1 MVMNTET
8 QQMAEQ
14 AVNNFWTFADKHYLF
29 TKIFFIVI
37 AIIIL
42 STIAGILITVLKNLK
57 GKDIKIGELEI
68 SDPKAKTKK
77 LSKSNTPKITINDIK
92 ECVKYLEEKKEKL
105 TDDITGIK
113 KRFFEQSKDYAKSRI
128 TSAKNNIIETYKTA
142 YLKLYLGNKN
152 IDKESEAVNSTQE
165 INIEE
170 KNEEIE
176 EFCSKKCASGLV
188 YFDAKIT
195 QDFKPI
201 LEEVYRIIENNHL
214 INKGDLEFDEEIRA
228 KADSLTTTLRNKVMS
243 YAKPIDDKLAK
254 MVIDKHIN
262 GLQSAIVDSLRNSR
276 ILSKK
281 KREVIECEKNKY
293 NENKKEQ
300 LNRIFD
306 KIPKETRE
314 EIIQSSISND
324 DRTTKEYGKD
334 M

>member
-1 MVMNTET
+1 MNIET

-14 AVNNFWTFADKHYLF
+14 VVNNFWTFADKHYLF

-37 AIIIL
+37 AVIIL

-165 INIEE
+165 INIKE
-170 KNEEIE
+170 KNEEIVK
-176 EFCSKKCASGLV
+176 FCSQKCASGLV

-228 KADSLTTTLRNKVMS
+228 KSDSLTTTLRNKVMS

>member
-1 MVMNTET
+1 MNIET

-14 AVNNFWTFADKHYLF
+14 VVNNFWTFADKHYLF

-37 AIIIL
+37 AVIIL

-57 GKDIKIGELEI
+57 GKDIKIGEFEI

-165 INIEE
+165 INIKE
-170 KNEEIE
+170 KNEEIV
-176 EFCSKKCASGLV
+176 EFCSQKCASGLV

>member
-1 MVMNTET
+1 MNIET

-14 AVNNFWTFADKHYLF
+14 VVNNFWTFADKHYLF

-37 AIIIL
+37 AVIIL

-165 INIEE
+165 INIKE
-170 KNEEIE
+170 KNEEIVK
-176 EFCSKKCASGLV
+176 FCSQKCASGLV

>member
-1 MVMNTET
+1 MNMET

-37 AIIIL
+37 AVIIL

-57 GKDIKIGELEI
+57 GKDIKIGEFEI

-165 INIEE
+165 INIKE
-170 KNEEIE
+170 KNEEIV
-176 EFCSKKCASGLV
+176 EFCSQKCASGLV

>member
-1 MVMNTET
+1 MNIET

-14 AVNNFWTFADKHYLF
+14 VVNNFWTFADKHYLF

-37 AIIIL
+37 AVIIL

-142 YLKLYLGNKN
+142 YLKLYLGNK
-152 IDKESEAVNSTQE
+152 IVDKESEAVNSTQE
-165 INIEE
+165 INITE
-170 KNEEIE
+170 KNEEIVK
-176 EFCSKKCASGLV
+176 FCSQKCASGLV

>member
-1 MVMNTET
+1 MNMET

-37 AIIIL
+37 AVIIL

-57 GKDIKIGELEI
+57 GKDIKIGEFER

-152 IDKESEAVNSTQE
+152 VDKESEAVNSTQE
-165 INIEE
+165 INITE
-170 KNEEIE
+170 KNEEIAH
-176 EFCSKKCASGLV
+176 FCSQKCASGLV

-262 GLQSAIVDSLRNSR
+262 GLQSAIVDSLRNSK

>member
-1 MVMNTET
+1 MNIEA

-37 AIIIL
+37 AVIIL

-57 GKDIKIGELEI
+57 GKDIKIGEFEI

-152 IDKESEAVNSTQE
+152 VDKESEAVNSTQE
-165 INIEE
+165 INITE
-170 KNEEIE
+170 KNEEIAH
-176 EFCSKKCASGLV
+176 FCSQKCASGLV

>member
-1 MVMNTET
+1 MNMET

-37 AIIIL
+37 AVIIL

-57 GKDIKIGELEI
+57 GKDIKIGEFEI

-152 IDKESEAVNSTQE
+152 IDEESEAVNSTQE
-165 INIEE
+165 INIKE
-170 KNEEIE
+170 KNEEIVK
-176 EFCSKKCASGLV
+176 FCSQKCASGLV

>member
-1 MVMNTET
+1 MNIET

-14 AVNNFWTFADKHYLF
+14 VVNNFWTFADKHYLF

-37 AIIIL
+37 AVIIL

-57 GKDIKIGELEI
+57 GKDIKIGEFEI

-170 KNEEIE
+170 KNEEIVK
-176 EFCSKKCASGLV
+176 FCSQKCASGLV

>member
-1 MVMNTET
+1 MNVET

-37 AIIIL
+37 AVIIL
-42 STIAGILITVLKNLK
+42 STIVGILITIFKNIK

-152 IDKESEAVNSTQE
+152 VDKESEAVNSTQE
-165 INIEE
+165 INITE
-170 KNEEIE
+170 KNEEIVK
-176 EFCSKKCASGLV
+176 FCSQKCASGLV

>member
-1 MVMNTET
+1 MNMET

-14 AVNNFWTFADKHYLF
+14 AINNFWTFADKHYLF

-37 AIIIL
+37 AVIIL

-152 IDKESEAVNSTQE
+152 VDKESEAVNSTQE
-165 INIEE
+165 INITE
-170 KNEEIE
+170 KNEEIVK
-176 EFCSKKCASGLV
+176 FCSKKCASGLV

>member
-1 MVMNTET
+1 MNIET

-14 AVNNFWTFADKHYLF
+14 VVNNFWTFADKHYLF

-37 AIIIL
+37 AVIIL
-42 STIAGILITVLKNLK
+42 STIAGILIPVLKNLK
-57 GKDIKIGELEI
+57 GKDIKIGEFEI
-68 SDPKAKTKK
+68 SDPKARKT
-77 LSKSNTPKITINDIK
+77 LLKSNTPKITINDIK

-152 IDKESEAVNSTQE
+152 VDKKSEAVNSTQE
-165 INIEE
+165 INITE
-170 KNEEIE
+170 KNEEIV
-176 EFCSKKCASGLV
+176 EFCSQKCASGLV

-254 MVIDKHIN
+254 MVVDKHIN

-306 KIPKETRE
+306 KIPKETSE

>member
-1 MVMNTET
+1 MNMET

-37 AIIIL
+37 AVIIL

-57 GKDIKIGELEI
+57 GKDIKIGEFEI

-152 IDKESEAVNSTQE
+152 VDKESEAVNSTQE
-165 INIEE
+165 INITE
-170 KNEEIE
+170 KNEEIVK
-176 EFCSKKCASGLV
+176 FCSQKCASGLV

>member
-1 MVMNTET
+1 MNMET

-14 AVNNFWTFADKHYLF
+14 VVNNFWTFADKHYLF

-37 AIIIL
+37 AVIIL

-57 GKDIKIGELEI
+57 GKDIKIGEFEI

-170 KNEEIE
+170 KNEEIA

-281 KREVIECEKNKY
+281 KREVIEYEKNKY

>member
-1 MVMNTET
+1 MNIEV

-37 AIIIL
+37 AVIIL

-57 GKDIKIGELEI
+57 GKDIKIGEFEI

-152 IDKESEAVNSTQE
+152 VDKESEAVNSTQE
-165 INIEE
+165 INITE
-170 KNEEIE
+170 KNEEIAH
-176 EFCSKKCASGLV
+176 FCSQKCASGLV

>member
-1 MVMNTET
+1 MKK
-8 QQMAEQ
+8 
-14 AVNNFWTFADKHYLF
+14 D
-29 TKIFFIVI
+29 
-37 AIIIL
+37 II
-42 STIAGILITVLKNLK
+42 KNLK
-57 GKDIKIGELEI
+57 KEILECEKQRETLKYEKKYSKYTIKGIADYLGVSRQTIYNLKKRGEL
-68 SDPKAKTKK
+68 KWV
-77 LSKSNTPKITINDIK
+77 
-92 ECVKYLEEKKEKL
+92 CVKYLEEKKEKL

-152 IDKESEAVNSTQE
+152 VDKESEAVNSTQE
-165 INIEE
+165 INITE
-170 KNEEIE
+170 KNEEIVK
-176 EFCSKKCASGLV
+176 FCSQKCASGLV

-281 KREVIECEKNKY
+281 KRRRLANTRCKSKKFKGRNKMGIC
-293 NENKKEQ
+293 
-300 LNRIFD
+300 LG
-306 KIPKETRE
+306 
-314 EIIQSSISND
+314 
-324 DRTTKEYGKD
+324 YG
-334 M
+334 

>member
-1 MVMNTET
+1 MNIEA

-37 AIIIL
+37 AVIIL

-57 GKDIKIGELEI
+57 GKDIKIGEFEI

-152 IDKESEAVNSTQE
+152 VDKESEAVNSTQE
-165 INIEE
+165 INITE
-170 KNEEIE
+170 KNEEIAH
-176 EFCSKKCASGLV
+176 FCSQKCASGLV

-228 KADSLTTTLRNKVMS
+228 KSDSLTTTLRNKVMS

>member
-1 MVMNTET
+1 MNMET

-37 AIIIL
+37 AVIIL

-57 GKDIKIGELEI
+57 GKDIKIGEFEI

-152 IDKESEAVNSTQE
+152 IDKESEAVNSAQE
-165 INIEE
+165 INITE
-170 KNEEIE
+170 KNEEIV
-176 EFCSKKCASGLV
+176 EFCSQKCASGLV

>member
-1 MVMNTET
+1 MNMET

-37 AIIIL
+37 AVIIL

-57 GKDIKIGELEI
+57 GKDIKIGEFEI

-165 INIEE
+165 INIKE
-170 KNEEIE
+170 KNEEIVK
-176 EFCSKKCASGLV
+176 FCSQKCASGLV

>member
-1 MVMNTET
+1 MNVET

-37 AIIIL
+37 AVIIL

-57 GKDIKIGELEI
+57 GKDIKIGEFEI
-68 SDPKAKTKK
+68 SDPKLKAKKI
-77 LSKSNTPKITINDIK
+77 SKNNTPKITINDIK

-165 INIEE
+165 INITE
-170 KNEEIE
+170 KNEEIVK
-176 EFCSKKCASGLV
+176 FCSQKCASGLV

-254 MVIDKHIN
+254 MVIDKHIK
-262 GLQSAIVDSLRNSR
+262 LLI
-276 ILSKK
+276 
-281 KREVIECEKNKY
+281 
-293 NENKKEQ
+293 
-300 LNRIFD
+300 
-306 KIPKETRE
+306 
-314 EIIQSSISND
+314 
-324 DRTTKEYGKD
+324 
-334 M
+334 

>member
-1 MVMNTET
+1 MNIET

-14 AVNNFWTFADKHYLF
+14 VVNNFWTFADKHYLF

-37 AIIIL
+37 AVIIL

-57 GKDIKIGELEI
+57 GKDIKIGEFEI

-77 LSKSNTPKITINDIK
+77 LSKSNTTKITINDIK

-152 IDKESEAVNSTQE
+152 VDKESEAVNSTQE
-165 INIEE
+165 INITE
-170 KNEEIE
+170 KNEEIAH
-176 EFCSKKCASGLV
+176 FCSQKCASGLV

-228 KADSLTTTLRNKVMS
+228 KSDSLTTTLRNKVMS

>member
-1 MVMNTET
+1 MNIET

-14 AVNNFWTFADKHYLF
+14 VVSNFWTFADKHYLF

-37 AIIIL
+37 AVIIL
-42 STIAGILITVLKNLK
+42 SIIAGILIPVLKNLK
-57 GKDIKIGELEI
+57 GKDIKIGEFEI
-68 SDPKAKTKK
+68 SDPKAKKT
-77 LSKSNTPKITINDIK
+77 LLKSNTPKITINDIK

-152 IDKESEAVNSTQE
+152 VDKESEAVNSTQE
-165 INIEE
+165 INVSE
-170 KNEEIE
+170 KNEEIA
-176 EFCSKKCASGLV
+176 EFCSQKCASGLV

-262 GLQSAIVDSLRNSR
+262 SLQSAIVDSLRNSR

-324 DRTTKEYGKD
+324 DKATKEYGKD

>member
-1 MVMNTET
+1 MNMET

-37 AIIIL
+37 AVIIL

-142 YLKLYLGNKN
+142 YLKLYLGNK
-152 IDKESEAVNSTQE
+152 IVDKESEAVNSTQE
-165 INIEE
+165 INITE
-170 KNEEIE
+170 KNEEIVK
-176 EFCSKKCASGLV
+176 FCSQKCASGLV

>member
-1 MVMNTET
+1 MNIET

-14 AVNNFWTFADKHYLF
+14 VVNNFWTFADKHYLF

-37 AIIIL
+37 AVIIL

-68 SDPKAKTKK
+68 SDPKAKTKR

-142 YLKLYLGNKN
+142 YLKLYLGNK
-152 IDKESEAVNSTQE
+152 IVDKESEAVNSTQE
-165 INIEE
+165 INITE
-170 KNEEIE
+170 KNEEIVK
-176 EFCSKKCASGLV
+176 FCSQKCASGLV

-262 GLQSAIVDSLRNSR
+262 GLQSAIVDGLRNSR

>member
-1 MVMNTET
+1 MNMET

-14 AVNNFWTFADKHYLF
+14 VVNNFWTFADKHYLF

-37 AIIIL
+37 AVIIL

-165 INIEE
+165 INIKE
-170 KNEEIE
+170 KNEEIVK
-176 EFCSKKCASGLV
+176 FCSQKCASGLV

>member
-1 MVMNTET
+1 MNMET

-37 AIIIL
+37 AVIIL

-152 IDKESEAVNSTQE
+152 VDKESEAVNSTQE
-165 INIEE
+165 INITE
-170 KNEEIE
+170 KNEEIAY
-176 EFCSKKCASGLV
+176 FCSQKCASGLV

-228 KADSLTTTLRNKVMS
+228 KSDSLTTTLRNKVMS

>member
-1 MVMNTET
+1 MNMET

-14 AVNNFWTFADKHYLF
+14 VVNNFWTFADKHYLF

-37 AIIIL
+37 AVIIL

-152 IDKESEAVNSTQE
+152 IDEESEAVNSTQE
-165 INIEE
+165 INIKE
-170 KNEEIE
+170 KNEEIVK
-176 EFCSKKCASGLV
+176 FCSQKCASGLV

>member
-1 MVMNTET
+1 MNIET

-14 AVNNFWTFADKHYLF
+14 VVNNFWTFADKHYLF

-37 AIIIL
+37 AVIIL

-165 INIEE
+165 INITE
-170 KNEEIE
+170 KNEEIAH
-176 EFCSKKCASGLV
+176 FCSQKCASGLV

-228 KADSLTTTLRNKVMS
+228 KSDSLTTTLRNKVMS

>member
-1 MVMNTET
+1 MNMET

-14 AVNNFWTFADKHYLF
+14 VVNNFWTFADKHYLF

-37 AIIIL
+37 AVIIL

-77 LSKSNTPKITINDIK
+77 LSKSNAPKITINDIK

-152 IDKESEAVNSTQE
+152 VDKESEAVNSTQE
-165 INIEE
+165 INITE
-170 KNEEIE
+170 KNEEIAH
-176 EFCSKKCASGLV
+176 FCSQKCASGLV

-228 KADSLTTTLRNKVMS
+228 KSDSLTTTLRNKVMS

>member
-1 MVMNTET
+1 MNTET

-37 AIIIL
+37 AVIIL

-77 LSKSNTPKITINDIK
+77 ISKSNTPKITINDIK

-152 IDKESEAVNSTQE
+152 VDKESEAVNSTQE
-165 INIEE
+165 INISE
-170 KNEEIE
+170 KNEEIVK
-176 EFCSKKCASGLV
+176 FCSQKCASGLV

>member
-1 MVMNTET
+1 MNAET

-14 AVNNFWTFADKHYLF
+14 VVNNFWTFADKHYLF

-37 AIIIL
+37 AVIIL
-42 STIAGILITVLKNLK
+42 STIAGILIPVLKNLK
-57 GKDIKIGELEI
+57 GKDIKIGEFEI
-68 SDPKAKTKK
+68 SDPKAKKT
-77 LSKSNTPKITINDIK
+77 LLKSNTPKITINDIK

-152 IDKESEAVNSTQE
+152 VDKESEAVNSTQE
-165 INIEE
+165 INITE
-170 KNEEIE
+170 KNEEIVK
-176 EFCSKKCASGLV
+176 FCSQKCASGLV

-228 KADSLTTTLRNKVMS
+228 KADSLATTLRNKVMS

>member
-1 MVMNTET
+1 MNVET

-14 AVNNFWTFADKHYLF
+14 VVNNFWTFADKHYLF

-37 AIIIL
+37 AVIIL

-152 IDKESEAVNSTQE
+152 VDKESEAVNSTQE

-170 KNEEIE
+170 KNEEIA

>member
-1 MVMNTET
+1 MNIEA

-37 AIIIL
+37 AVIIL

-152 IDKESEAVNSTQE
+152 VDKESEAVNSTQE
-165 INIEE
+165 INITE
-170 KNEEIE
+170 KNEEIAY
-176 EFCSKKCASGLV
+176 FCSQKCASGLV

-228 KADSLTTTLRNKVMS
+228 KSDSLTTTLRNKVMS

>member
-1 MVMNTET
+1 MNIEA

-37 AIIIL
+37 AVIIL

-57 GKDIKIGELEI
+57 GKDIKIGEFEI

-165 INIEE
+165 INIKE
-170 KNEEIE
+170 KNEEIVK
-176 EFCSKKCASGLV
+176 FCSQKCASGLV

>member
-1 MVMNTET
+1 MNVET

-14 AVNNFWTFADKHYLF
+14 VVNNFWTFADKHYLF

-37 AIIIL
+37 AVIIL

-57 GKDIKIGELEI
+57 GKDIKIGEFEI

-152 IDKESEAVNSTQE
+152 VDKESEAVNSTQE
-165 INIEE
+165 INITE
-170 KNEEIE
+170 KNEEIVK
-176 EFCSKKCASGLV
+176 FCSQKCASGLV

>member
-1 MVMNTET
+1 MNIEA

-37 AIIIL
+37 AVIIL

-128 TSAKNNIIETYKTA
+128 TSDKNNIIETYKTA

-165 INIEE
+165 INITE
-170 KNEEIE
+170 KNEEIA
-176 EFCSKKCASGLV
+176 EFCSQKCASGLV

-281 KREVIECEKNKY
+281 KREVIECEKNKN

>member
-1 MVMNTET
+1 MNMET

-14 AVNNFWTFADKHYLF
+14 VVNNFWTFADKHYFF

-37 AIIIL
+37 AVIIL

-68 SDPKAKTKK
+68 SDPKAKTKR

-142 YLKLYLGNKN
+142 YLKLYLGNK
-152 IDKESEAVNSTQE
+152 IVDKESEAVNSTQE
-165 INIEE
+165 INITE
-170 KNEEIE
+170 KNEEIVK
-176 EFCSKKCASGLV
+176 FCSQKCASGLV

-262 GLQSAIVDSLRNSR
+262 DLQSAIVDSLRNSR

-324 DRTTKEYGKD
+324 DRTMKEYGKD

>member
-1 MVMNTET
+1 MNMET

-37 AIIIL
+37 AVIIL

-57 GKDIKIGELEI
+57 GKDIKIGEFEI

-113 KRFFEQSKDYAKSRI
+113 KRFFEQSKDYTKSRI

-152 IDKESEAVNSTQE
+152 VDKESEAVNSTQE
-165 INIEE
+165 INIKE
-170 KNEEIE
+170 KNEEIV
-176 EFCSKKCASGLV
+176 EFCSQKCASGLV